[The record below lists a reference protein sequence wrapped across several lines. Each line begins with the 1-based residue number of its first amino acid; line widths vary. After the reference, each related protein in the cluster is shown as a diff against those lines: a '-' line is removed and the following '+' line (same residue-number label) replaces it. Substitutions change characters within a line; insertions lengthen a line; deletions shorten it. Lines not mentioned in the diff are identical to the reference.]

1 MESVIRILIE
11 NTSGER
17 KSVLEHWKLV
27 SYVQGNILVSTSRCL
42 FSRKHTFFCC
52 ASHVSL
58 SSISPGPGVV
68 SGVEGTYPYVV
79 WNPPEEPNGVITGYR
94 LVLSRSGTSTTTA
107 VVTTNDQTFY
117 VIQSSDIPW
126 TSGEFR
132 VTVSLQFFCM
142 IVSELGCFDIRSTIA

>member
-27 SYVQGNILVSTSRCL
+27 SYVQGNILVLTSRCL
-42 FSRKHTFFCC
+42 FSRKCTFFCC

-79 WNPPEEPNGVITGYR
+79 WNPPEEPNGVIAGYR
-94 LVLSRSGTSTTTA
+94 LTFSCSGRTNTINTM
-107 VVTTNDQTFY
+107 NDQTFY
-117 VIQSSDIPW
+117 VIQ
-126 TSGEFR
+126 TSNTPCSTGS
-132 VTVSLQFFCM
+132 VAITVSY
-142 IVSELGCFDIRSTIA
+142 T